1 MAHISF
7 EGRLT
12 ADADIKYG
20 NDGKPRAQ
28 FTVAENFRQL
38 NRNTNEW
45 EDSGVTFHNVTLFGR
60 QAESA
65 PLTKGQIVTVA
76 GTQKSRA
83 YTNQQGEQKQ
93 WTETTTNT
101 VGVVSVP
108 QRQAVPQQ
116 GYAPQAQAR
125 PQEPSQWG
133 AGTGGGDGWPPAAQP
148 GQGYQ
153 QPATQQQGFDG
164 PAPF

>member
-1 MAHISF
+1 MAQISF

-12 ADADIKYG
+12 ADAEIKYG

-60 QAESA
+60 QAETA

-76 GTQKSRA
+76 GTEKSRA

-101 VGVVSVP
+101 VGIVPAP
-108 QRQAVPQQ
+108 QRQQPQQ
-116 GYAPQAQAR
+116 APQ
-125 PQEPSQWG
+125 PQQYG
-133 AGTGGGDGWPPAAQP
+133 HGTGGGDGWPPAAQP
-148 GQGYQ
+148 GQGLSAFQ
-153 QPATQQQGFDG
+153 DNP
-164 PAPF
+164 PF